1 MKFAHRTILG
11 LSTLGLLSGQAYAED
26 IEQMS
31 SVEVAPIVIDFI
43 SITPVLGV
51 GLPVEKI
58 PYNVQS
64 SSADALSS
72 T

>member
-1 MKFAHRTILG
+1 MKFAHRTLVGVSILTF
-11 LSTLGLLSGQAYAED
+11 LFSQAYAED
-26 IEQMS
+26 VEQMS
-31 SVEVAPIVIDFI
+31 SIEVAPIVIDII

-64 SSADALSS
+64 FLCLRS
-72 T
+72 